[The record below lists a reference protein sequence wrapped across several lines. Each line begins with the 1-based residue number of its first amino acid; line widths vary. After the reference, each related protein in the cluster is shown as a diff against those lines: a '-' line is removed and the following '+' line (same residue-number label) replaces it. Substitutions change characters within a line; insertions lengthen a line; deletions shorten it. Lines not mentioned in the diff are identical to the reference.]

1 MTVDHERLLGVGYLE
16 GLDERTVEEV
26 RAMRDECVEVET
38 GLSYLRRMV
47 QGPLDIVRH
56 ELVARAEGGG
66 GDEVGVL
73 VDQLAEVLADGPR
86 GAGLGRLTTTL
97 EPTQVDTEFA
107 AELDRLC
114 GSARSADVPTLGDAE
129 LKALARDLTDLE
141 RRISDRRQAYFAQID
156 QLQAELTRRYREGEA
171 SVDAL
176 LEGR

>member
-1 MTVDHERLLGVGYLE
+1 MSVDHERLLGASYLHDLE
-16 GLDERTVEEV
+16 GRSVAEV

-38 GLSYLRRMV
+38 GLSYLRRLV

-56 ELVARAEGGG
+56 ELQARADGGGG
-66 GDEVGVL
+66 GDVSHL
-73 VDQLAEVLADGPR
+73 VEELAEVLADGPR
-86 GAGLGRLTTTL
+86 GAGTGRLSTTM
-97 EPTQVDTEFA
+97 EPARVDEAFA
-107 AELDRLC
+107 AELESLT
-114 GSARSADVPTLGDAE
+114 GAARSADVPGLSDGD
-129 LKALARDLTDLE
+129 LSALAESLTDLE